1 MYKKA
6 DYPIKLTR
14 GDYFEFTFRWK
25 VDGVYVDLTGWDA
38 RFQVR
43 KNAASAETII
53 ELQAST
59 GGITMDSDG
68 WVTVDYPIDND
79 LPLGVWVYDFEFMP
93 EDGKNFTPFS
103 GSFTIERGAT
113 N

>member
-14 GDYFEFTFRWK
+14 GDYFELSFKWK
-25 VDGVYVDLTGWDA
+25 VDGEYVNLDGWDA

-43 KNAASAETII
+43 KNASSTDAII
-53 ELQAST
+53 SLQASED
-59 GGITMDSDG
+59 GITLGSDG
-68 WVTVDYPIDND
+68 GVDVYYPIDND

-93 EDGKNFTPFS
+93 ADGKNFTPFA